1 MNDAEFRTRVLL
13 FWWRSIKPKRWN
25 REEIGEKSS
34 WIPTRR
40 SPIANYLAGRK
51 GKNGGSTAK
60 YYSLTKPAS
69 CAEQNPS
76 PTKFN
81 IMEPGNQQL
90 LHCTVCLRAF
100 SHVSNLNSAM
110 VTKRAFSTFYT
121 LIEHGFSTNQSAQ
134 NSYFKTCNSGR
145 DPKGGRTGFES
156 CIKLNI
162 AYCWVIHICTIP
174 RNDTSV
180 LRILKNQSNPKSR
193 SPCQ

>member
-1 MNDAEFRTRVLL
+1 MMRNFARECFCFGDEALNPSGEAARRLVRSRVEFPLAA
-13 FWWRSIKPKRWN
+13 
-25 REEIGEKSS
+25 
-34 WIPTRR
+34 RR
-40 SPIANYLAGRK
+40 SRITSRAVRE
-51 GKNGGSTAK
+51 KNGGPTAK

-69 CAEQNPS
+69 YAEQNPS

-81 IMEPGNQQL
+81 IMEPANQQPL
-90 LHCTVCLRAF
+90 YCTVCLRAF

-110 VTKRAFSTFYT
+110 VTKHAFSTFYT